1 MPRQK
6 ANVEA
11 VRKIVL
17 ALPDAEEVTTPRG
30 TGWKVS
36 GRLLA
41 CQAIHKSAEPDSL
54 MVRIPPEL
62 RAHLLA
68 ENPDAYYVTDHYSKH
83 PAVLVRLSQISRDSL
98 RDLFEFAWEFVSA
111 KTRKAG
117 RRSK

>member
-6 ANVEA
+6 MNLEA
-11 VRKIVL
+11 VRKLVL
-17 ALPDAEEVTTPRG
+17 VLPDVEENTTPRG
-30 TGWKVS
+30 TGWKVG

-41 CQAIHKSAEPDSL
+41 CQAIHKSAEPNSL
-54 MVRIPPEL
+54 MVRVPPEL

-83 PAVLVRLSQISRDSL
+83 PAVLVRLSHISRDSL
-98 RDLFEFAWEFVSA
+98 RDLLDFAWEFVSA

-117 RRSK
+117 KGAK